1 MQMYFSYRI
10 KKDDT
15 LQRLAVR
22 YNLSSW
28 QSLAYINDL
37 RYPYIIDTI
46 VDLLDKQAHI
56 AYLGDTILIPE
67 SNIESLN
74 YVSPREFAKR
84 LYGVDLKLNFE
95 TQLNN
100 ITRIDVQGEFSNDA
114 LGDLEQVNGYDN
126 IRQSL
131 LIRLTTRYGELP
143 MHKEFGS
150 NFLDMLGM
158 KNTKSNLVK
167 LRLEVMETFKKDY
180 RVHSINKCVVT
191 SVGQGVLIYWIIYVN
206 NKKPVVLNELVS

>member
-1 MQMYFSYRI
+1 MYFSYKI
-10 KKDDT
+10 KKGDT
-15 LQRLAVR
+15 LQRLSVQ
-22 YNLSSW
+22 YNLYSW
-28 QSLAYINDL
+28 KSLAYINDL
-37 RYPYIIDTI
+37 RYPYIIDSV
-46 VDLLDKQAHI
+46 VDILDKQAHI
-56 AYLGDTILIPE
+56 AYLGDTILIPA

-74 YVSPREFAKR
+74 YVSQKELAKI
-84 LYGVDLKLNFE
+84 LYGADLKLNFE

-100 ITRIDVQGEFSNDA
+100 IARIDVQGEFSNDE

-143 MHKEFGS
+143 MHKDFGS

-167 LRLEVMETFKKDY
+167 LRLEIMETFKKDY
-180 RVHSINKCVVT
+180 RVYTVKKCVVT
-191 SVGQGVLIYWIIYVN
+191 DVGQGVLIYCIIYLNN
-206 NKKPVVLNELVS
+206 NKEPFVLNELVS